1 MEEEIIDMS
10 RVPANQI
17 ASAALYEVRDLE
29 PGRRIVLVMRDEP
42 SLLMKSL
49 DLQLQQRF
57 TWTTQATANGQ
68 WRVEVCHRS
77 DSTPRDVFD
86 LLGRQHQ
93 WVDAELAKIL
103 LMLLNHGDAGETMA
117 RVRYFGAALRRHLA
131 VEDEILAPYFAA
143 VRGAGSDDPAAV
155 MLREHQDILSQLKL
169 VDDAL
174 NATALEAGE
183 AGIYAAILSGT
194 LAKHEYREENNLF
207 PRWRAALT
215 AKPVTERKRLLA
227 QVTAALVVAKDDG

>member
-1 MEEEIIDMS
+1 MEDESIDLS

-42 SLLMKSL
+42 SLLTKSL

-57 TWTTQATANGQ
+57 TWTIQATANGQ

-77 DSTPRDVFD
+77 ETAPRDVFD

-103 LMLLNHGDAGETMA
+103 LLLLNHGDAGETMV
-117 RVRYFGAALRRHLA
+117 RVRYFGAALRRHIA
-131 VEDEILAPYFAA
+131 VEDEVLAPYFAA
-143 VRGAGSDDPAAV
+143 VRSTAPDDPAAV
-155 MLREHQDILSQLKL
+155 MLREHQDIASQLKL
-169 VDDAL
+169 VEDAL
-174 NATALEAGE
+174 DETAPDAGE

-207 PRWRAALT
+207 PLWRAAL
-215 AKPVTERKRLLA
+215 AGKSAADRDQLMVEVQQALL
-227 QVTAALVVAKDDG
+227 GES

>member
-1 MEEEIIDMS
+1 
-10 RVPANQI
+10 
-17 ASAALYEVRDLE
+17 
-29 PGRRIVLVMRDEP
+29 
-42 SLLMKSL
+42 MKSL

-57 TWTTQATANGQ
+57 TWTIQAAANGQ

-77 DSTPRDVFD
+77 DSAPRDVFD
-86 LLGRQHQ
+86 LLGRQHR

-103 LMLLNHGDAGETMA
+103 LLLLNHGDTGETME
-117 RVRYFGAALRRHLA
+117 RVRHFGAALRRHIA

-143 VRGAGSDDPAAV
+143 VRSAGPDDPAAV
-155 MLREHQDILSQLKL
+155 MLREHHDIASQLKL
-169 VDDAL
+169 IEDAL
-174 NATALEAGE
+174 DAIAPDAGE

-215 AKPVTERKRLLA
+215 AKPAAERTRLLA
-227 QVTAALVVAKDDG
+227 QVTAALPVAKNDG